1 MAVNHKGLMRIN
13 FCKLV
18 NQPKH
23 PHVTSTAVSCK
34 RPSYSLL
41 GVNSLDVNSLGVN
54 SLDVNS
60 LGVDSLDVNSFGDFS
75 LD

>member
-1 MAVNHKGLMRIN
+1 MAVNHKGLMRIS

-18 NQPKH
+18 DQPKH

-41 GVNSLDVNSLGVN
+41 DVNSFGVNSLDVGSLG
-54 SLDVNS
+54 
-60 LGVDSLDVNSFGDFS
+60 VNSFGDFS